1 MSGDIQ
7 SLIDSLVKDVERHQD
22 LYYKRAMPEISDME
36 YDAMF
41 NRLLELEKKYPQYA
55 RQDSPTKRV
64 GSDLDNKFPEVSHP
78 VPMLSLDKL
87 YVPEELEEW
96 VGKIE
101 RDNEEELSLLVEEKV
116 DGSTI
121 VLHYEAGFLV
131 RAVTRGDG
139 YTGNDITENVR
150 TIRDIPLSLPEPVT
164 AVFRGEIYINIDD
177 FNALN
182 KDKENIYANPRNFSA
197 GCLRRKK
204 SSEVSGIPLR
214 SFVYEWFSGKRQ
226 EGGPGPGSAVPP
238 DGGHSGLHIEVLH
251 RMTQLGFNVWPDIGF
266 FSSPLV
272 QEKYEEMFK
281 AHPGWVRRSLNDIS
295 DYIDRKMGKRES
307 LGYEID
313 GLVVKV
319 NDYKTRIKMGHTS
332 HHPRWAIAFKFKA
345 PQAVSKIQCI
355 ETQVG
360 RTGRV
365 TPVARIEPVRISGST
380 VSNVTLHNQDYCT
393 SLDIAVGD
401 VVAVSRRGDVIPA
414 VEEVLEK
421 NEKGNKTYLINRNCP
436 SCGTALVP
444 DGAHI
449 FCPNSNC
456 PARVFGRIS
465 FFTSRGQMDIENLGS
480 ETIKRLMELGLIAD
494 IPDIYYFDPDA
505 LLGVEG
511 FGEKKIQLIKDGI
524 KRSKKKPY
532 DVVLASLGLDDI
544 GPKAVELLIDDGYG
558 SIDVLLDAAGQKNME
573 IFTGIHG
580 IGPRTAE
587 KIIHQLNDPAV
598 QNMIRKLKA
607 AGLNFSYERG
617 RDEAVRQV
625 FSGEVWCVTGSF
637 ENFKPRE
644 LAMEE
649 VKKRGGRV
657 TSNITGKT
665 THLLAGINPGGKL
678 AKAKK
683 SGALVVVEEEF
694 LKRIGNYAAPSGEKQ
709 Q

>member
-1 MSGDIQ
+1 MSRDIQ
-7 SLIDSLVKDVERHQD
+7 NLIDSLGKDVEHHQD
-22 LYYKRAMPEISDME
+22 LYYKKTMPEISDME
-36 YDAMF
+36 YDAIF
-41 NRLLELEKKYPQYA
+41 NRLLELEKKYPQYV
-55 RQDSPTKRV
+55 RQDSPTRRV
-64 GSDLDNKFPEVSHP
+64 GSDLDNEFPEVSHP

-87 YVPEELEEW
+87 YMAEKLEEW
-96 VGKIE
+96 IDKIKQA
-101 RDNEEELSLLVEEKV
+101 NKEELSLVVEEKV

-150 TIRDIPLSLPEPVT
+150 TIRDIPLSLPEPLT

-182 KDKENIYANPRNFSA
+182 KDRENIYANPRNFSA

-226 EGGPGPGSAVPP
+226 EEGPGPESAVPP
-238 DGGHSGLHIEVLH
+238 AGGHSGLHIEVMH
-251 RMTQLGFNVWPDIGF
+251 RMAQMGFSVWPDIGF
-266 FSSPLV
+266 FSGPRV
-272 QEKYEEMFK
+272 REKYEENFND
-281 AHPGWVRRSLNDIS
+281 HPGWVRGSLNDIF
-295 DYIDRKMGKRES
+295 DYIDRKMEKRET

-345 PQAVSKIQCI
+345 PQAVSKIQSI

-380 VSNVTLHNQDYCT
+380 VSNVTLHNQDYIT

-401 VVAVSRRGDVIPA
+401 TVAVSRRWDVIPA
-414 VEEVLEK
+414 VDEVLWK
-421 NEKGNKTYLINRNCP
+421 NENGNKTYLINRTCP

-449 FCPNSNC
+449 FCPNNNC

-465 FFTSRGQMDIENLGS
+465 FFTSRGQMDMENLGS
-480 ETIKRLMELGLIAD
+480 ETVKRLMELGLIAD
-494 IPDIYYFDPDA
+494 IPDIYNFDPEA

-524 KRSKKKPY
+524 EGSKIKPY

-544 GPKAVELLIDDGYG
+544 GPKAVELLIDDGYD
-558 SIDVLLDAAGQKNME
+558 SIDDLLDAAEQKNPE

-580 IGPRTAE
+580 IGPKTAE
-587 KIIHQLNDPAV
+587 KIIHQLNDPPV

-607 AGLNFSYERG
+607 AGLNFSCERG
-617 RDEAVRQV
+617 HDETGPQV

-649 VKKRGGRV
+649 VKKGGGRV

-665 THLLAGINPGGKL
+665 THLLTGINPGGKL
-678 AKAKK
+678 AKAKN
-683 SGALVVVEEEF
+683 SGVLVVAEEEF
-694 LKRIGNYAAPSGEKQ
+694 LRRIGNYTWSSGEKQ

>member
-1 MSGDIQ
+1 MSRDIQ
-7 SLIDSLVKDVERHQD
+7 SLIDSLVKDVERHQV
-22 LYYKRAMPEISDME
+22 LYYKKVMPEISDME
-36 YDAMF
+36 YDAIF
-41 NRLLELEKKYPQYA
+41 NRLLELEKKYPQYV
-55 RQDSPTKRV
+55 RPDSPTKRV
-64 GSDLDNKFPEVSHP
+64 GSDLDNEFPEVSHR

-96 VGKIE
+96 IDKIE
-101 RDNEEELSLLVEEKV
+101 RDNKEELSLVVEEKV

-164 AVFRGEIYINIDD
+164 SVFRGEIYINIDD
-177 FNALN
+177 FNTLN
-182 KDKENIYANPRNFSA
+182 KDKDNIYANPRNFSA

-204 SSEVSGIPLR
+204 SIEVSGIPLR
-214 SFVYEWFSGKRQ
+214 SFIYEWFSGNIQ
-226 EGGPGPGSAVPP
+226 EEGPGPESAVPS
-238 DGGHSGLHIEVLH
+238 DGRHSGLHIEALH
-251 RMTQLGFNVWPDIGF
+251 RMAQMGFNVWPDIGF
-266 FSSPLV
+266 FSNHRI
-272 QEKYEEMFK
+272 QEKYDNIYK
-281 AHPGWVRRSLNDIS
+281 DHPGWIRGSFNDIS
-295 DYIDRKMGKRES
+295 DYIDRKLEKRES

-313 GLVVKV
+313 GLVIKV
-319 NDYKTRIKMGHTS
+319 NDYRKRSKMGHTS

-345 PQAVSKIQCI
+345 PQAVSRIQSI

-380 VSNVTLHNQDYCT
+380 VSNVTLHNQDYIS

-414 VEEVLEK
+414 VEEVIEK
-421 NEKGNKTYLINRNCP
+421 NENGNKTYLINQTCP

-449 FCPNSNC
+449 FCPNNDC
-456 PARVFGRIS
+456 QARVFGRIS
-465 FFTSRGQMDIENLGS
+465 FFTSRGQMDMENLGS
-480 ETIKRLMELGLIAD
+480 EPVKRLMVLGLIAD
-494 IPDIYYFDPDA
+494 VPDIYYFDPNA

-511 FGEKKIQLIKDGI
+511 FGERKIQLIKDGI
-524 KRSKKKPY
+524 EASKKKPY

-544 GPKAVELLIDDGYG
+544 GPKAVELLIDNGYY
-558 SIDVLLDAAGQKNME
+558 SIDDLLDAAEQKNPE

-580 IGPRTAE
+580 IGPKTAE
-587 KIIHQLNDPAV
+587 KI
-598 QNMIRKLKA
+598 
-607 AGLNFSYERG
+607 ERG
-617 RDEAVRQV
+617 NDEAVPEI

-657 TSNITGKT
+657 TSSVTGKT

-683 SGALVVVEEEF
+683 SGVLVVGEEEF
-694 LKRIGNYAAPSGEKQ
+694 LKRIGN
-709 Q
+709 